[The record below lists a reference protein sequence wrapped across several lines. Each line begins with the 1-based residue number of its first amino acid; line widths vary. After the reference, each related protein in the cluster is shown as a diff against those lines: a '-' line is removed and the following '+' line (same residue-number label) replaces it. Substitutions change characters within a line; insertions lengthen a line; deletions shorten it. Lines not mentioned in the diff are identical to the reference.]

1 MWNKQYGIY
10 IFLFQLKLSGTWLS
24 SKESP
29 NIWFHFLIY
38 VEYIHIHMYIR
49 IYIVVNN
56 KQQNYSLQRPALRS
70 EMLEIICRF
79 RSCTDSNSCIG
90 ETMLQLKGGSK
101 GTYYI
106 LHNVMQYLW
115 CYNSGPFKNVLQPC
129 SMKTFVLVFVKT
141 QYSLSLIHIVLAQ
154 NGLLESVLL
163 KVLKLNPGK

>member
-1 MWNKQYGIY
+1 MIPFSYICRIY
-10 IFLFQLKLSGTWLS
+10 TYT
-24 SKESP
+24 
-29 NIWFHFLIY
+29 Y
-38 VEYIHIHMYIR
+38 VYTY

>member
-1 MWNKQYGIY
+1 MN
-10 IFLFQLKLSGTWLS
+10 IFRILEYETY
-24 SKESP
+24 
-29 NIWFHFLIY
+29 Y

-106 LHNVMQYLW
+106 LHNVMQYL
-115 CYNSGPFKNVLQPC
+115 
-129 SMKTFVLVFVKT
+129 
-141 QYSLSLIHIVLAQ
+141 
-154 NGLLESVLL
+154 
-163 KVLKLNPGK
+163 